1 MFRKESRMDDFE
13 TEIKK
18 DFISEGLLNLEET
31 EASFMELESS
41 SDPKPLLEKIFR
53 MAHNLKGGSRAV
65 GFGHIAEFTH
75 QLENLVLKIQKNEIA
90 LSSDLITTLLNSND
104 RISQMLKVLKSDLNA
119 SFENSDLINELQ
131 AWVSGQR
138 KIEVPE
144 SSVAEALKEIPA
156 DTSLVSLLNAELP
169 LAVAP
174 IESSSIEQEMAQ
186 MLQSHQPEAQAQAE
200 LNPAVNLVS
209 TPKAPEA
216 VSSEKKIAEKEDEV
230 IRVNLSRIDSLNN
243 FVGEMIVQLSVLQQ
257 QAVQNAA
264 APLISSLRQMNKLSK
279 EIQDLSMSLQLPAR
293 REFWKLQ
300 DGLELFL
307 RAQFPLSL
315 ACSNQRALS
324 QRVPFR

>member
-1 MFRKESRMDDFE
+1 MNTELKNELVAEFKGQIISSVRHQFKRLHEIFGPTFRGVYNSKSYSLWTLTVRPCTKRLGNRMDD
-13 TEIKK
+13 EIVLCE
-18 DFISEGLLNLEET
+18 DN
-31 EASFMELESS
+31 
-41 SDPKPLLEKIFR
+41 
-53 MAHNLKGGSRAV
+53 MA
-65 GFGHIAEFTH
+65 EY
-75 QLENLVLKIQKNEIA
+75 
-90 LSSDLITTLLNSND
+90 
-104 RISQMLKVLKSDLNA
+104 
-119 SFENSDLINELQ
+119 
-131 AWVSGQR
+131 
-138 KIEVPE
+138 
-144 SSVAEALKEIPA
+144 
-156 DTSLVSLLNAELP
+156 
-169 LAVAP
+169 
-174 IESSSIEQEMAQ
+174 
-186 MLQSHQPEAQAQAE
+186 AQAQAE